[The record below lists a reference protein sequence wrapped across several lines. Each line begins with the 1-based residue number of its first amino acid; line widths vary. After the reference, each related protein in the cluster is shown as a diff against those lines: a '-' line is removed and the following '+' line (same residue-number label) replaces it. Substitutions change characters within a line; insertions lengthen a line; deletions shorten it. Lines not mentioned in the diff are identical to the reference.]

1 MSAMHRPSIISRR
14 LSALL
19 AMTLLFIACLMP
31 IHNSVRAAAAPR
43 MLSLLPNGP
52 GRPFTWASNP
62 STEIGIADA
71 REATQIT
78 QTGSLFTGYGEMLF
92 FSGAKNKRV
101 DAPIRTL
108 ERGYLPIV
116 HYHFRDR
123 SVRYDVT
130 LFSWALNPKK
140 LYRKPINFIRI
151 RAFNF
156 AHHTVTSHFTIGF
169 RYSGYRSCF
178 RRPSVKKK
186 PGHYYQP
193 GVNFDPHWIYGF
205 HSNLATRSGMVVFT
219 YPTSLHP
226 KRFLTFHQAY
236 TQPEKLKV
244 NGKTPVL
251 LVRYDLHLKAGDQ
264 IQLNFKMP
272 VKPIAISN
280 KAGLQQLHQLKLSDA
295 LQACRVWWRRQIRG
309 KGMQL
314 YLNERKVLSTFRAS
328 LMYLML
334 ARDRWPAEHP
344 GGRPVYVQAVNKLQY
359 HAFWLRDASYMVH
372 AYDLTGHAHRASQC
386 LRFFAHYQKPNG
398 NFLSQ
403 PGQHD
408 GWGEA
413 LWAYGQHYRLT
424 GDRTFARHIFPDVE
438 KAVLW
443 LQKTLAH
450 TSLHILPGGTPED
463 DELPSG
469 SGHITG
475 DNFYALTGLHEAI
488 LMARSL
494 GHRRLAATWEA
505 EYRNYHHV
513 LFSLIRKAAAKN
525 GGFIPPCIDTSRGLD
540 WGNLLALFPHQLLSP
555 MNPLVTG
562 TLRHAEAKYAE
573 GLMTYDGRLHH
584 YLTMDNTESW
594 IIRGQQRSALRDLY
608 AVLVHT
614 SATQAG
620 WEFLPYPWANRN
632 YGTDL
637 APHGWCAADMIA
649 VIRNMLI
656 RSHRKTLYLLSVLS
670 PKWTQAG
677 DILSVEHAPTRF
689 GEVNLYAFFTSDS
702 MTLHIDPA
710 FRTPPTKI
718 VVHLPWYVSPIS
730 ATVDD
735 RTVEITGHHL
745 TFPSSAHI
753 LRVHWHRESGLRDWS
768 YSAFVTRFEQAWNSR
783 YFHRGH
789 LSFGNGRHI
798 WPPK

>member
-1 MSAMHRPSIISRR
+1 M
-14 LSALL
+14 L
-19 AMTLLFIACLMP
+19 AITLLFLACLIP
-31 IHNSVRAAAAPR
+31 IDNSARAAAR

-52 GRPFTWASNP
+52 GRPFTWSSNP
-62 STEIGIADA
+62 VTEIGIADA
-71 REATQIT
+71 REGTEIT
-78 QTGSLFTGYGEMLF
+78 PTGSLFTGYGEMLF
-92 FSGAKNKRV
+92 FCGAKNKRV

-130 LFSWALNPKK
+130 LFSWALNPLIPYKN
-140 LYRKPINFIRI
+140 PINFIRV

-156 AHHTVTSHFTIGF
+156 ADHPVTSQFTVGF
-169 RYSGYRSCF
+169 RYSRGPSCF
-178 RRPSVKKK
+178 RRPSIRKK

-193 GVNFDPHWIYGF
+193 GVFFDPNWVYGF
-205 HSNLATRSGMVVFT
+205 YSNLATRSNDVLFT
-219 YPTSLHP
+219 YPTSLKP
-226 KRFLTFHQAY
+226 GRFLTFGKAY
-236 TQPEKLKV
+236 RHPEKLKV
-244 NGKTPVL
+244 TGKNPVL
-251 LVRYDLHLKAGDQ
+251 LVRYDLHLKAGDR

-272 VKPIAISN
+272 VIPIAMSDT
-280 KAGLQQLHQLKLSDA
+280 ARLQQLNQLKLSDS
-295 LQACRVWWRRQIRG
+295 LHACRVWWRRQIRG
-309 KGMQL
+309 KGLQL
-314 YLNERKVLSTFRAS
+314 YLNERKVLNTFRAS

-334 ARDRWPAEHP
+334 ARDRWPPKHR
-344 GGRPVYVQAVNKLQY
+344 GGRPIYVQAVNKLQY

-372 AYDLTGHAHRASQC
+372 AYDLTGHAHRASQV

-413 LWAYGQHYRLT
+413 LWAYGQHYQLT
-424 GDRTFARHIFPDVE
+424 GDRTFARHIFPRVE

-443 LQKTLAH
+443 LNKTRAH
-450 TSLHILPGGTPED
+450 DSLHILPGGTPHD

-469 SGHITG
+469 PGRITG

-494 GHRRLAATWEA
+494 GHRHLAATWEA

-513 LFSLIRKAAAKN
+513 LFSLIRKAAREN

-540 WGNLLALFPHQLLSP
+540 WGNLLALFPHELLSP

-562 TLRHAEAKYAE
+562 TLRHAVAEYRE
-573 GLMTYDGRLHH
+573 GLMTYDGLLHH

-608 AVLVHT
+608 SILVHT

-620 WEFLPYPWANRN
+620 WEFQPIPWINRR

-637 APHGWCAADMIA
+637 APHGWFAADVIA
-649 VIRNMLI
+649 TIRNMLI
-656 RSHRKTLYLLSVLS
+656 RSHRKTLHLLSVLS

-689 GEVNLYAFFTSDS
+689 GEVSLYAFFTGNS

-710 FRTPPTKI
+710 FRTPPAKI

-735 RTVEITGHHL
+735 RTVEVTGHHL
-745 TFPSSAHI
+745 TIPPSAHI
-753 LRVHWHRESGLRDWS
+753 LRVHWYRKNGLFDWS
-768 YSAFVTRFEQAWNSR
+768 YNSFVKRFEHAWNDR

-789 LSFGNGRHI
+789 PSFGNGPHI